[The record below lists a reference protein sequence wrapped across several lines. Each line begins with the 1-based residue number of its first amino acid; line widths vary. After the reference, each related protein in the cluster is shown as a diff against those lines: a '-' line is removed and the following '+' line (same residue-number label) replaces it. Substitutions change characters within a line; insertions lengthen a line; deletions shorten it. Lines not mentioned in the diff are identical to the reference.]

1 MDTIWIYFCIAKQ
14 LRGINKK
21 KLLILYIFSD
31 VESFG
36 TANQTKQ
43 GERKISIF
51 FMQKLK
57 GIVIVFPS
65 YSSIKKR

>member
-1 MDTIWIYFCIAKQ
+1 MDTIWIYFCITKQ
-14 LRGINKK
+14 LRGINEKN
-21 KLLILYIFSD
+21 LNLNIFSD

-57 GIVIVFPS
+57 DIVIVFPS